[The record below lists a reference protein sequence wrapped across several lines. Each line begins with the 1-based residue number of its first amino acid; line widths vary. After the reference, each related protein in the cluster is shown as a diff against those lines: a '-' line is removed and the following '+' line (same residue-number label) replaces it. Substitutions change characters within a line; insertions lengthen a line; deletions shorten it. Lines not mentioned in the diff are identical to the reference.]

1 MIFFTMKRLF
11 VPLVLYLGLFTSL
24 GAVSTYVTTSGNTEN
39 IINTQTG
46 ELHEWPAT
54 LTPGVNANGYEMHYA
69 DLRNADL
76 SNASLQ
82 ETEFTNADLRFA
94 DLSGANLWR
103 ARLDYA
109 DLRFADLTG
118 AIIGQVNNWQGALL
132 YGATFDPE
140 WDESFFITRG
150 ADLTTVPEPSTYALA
165 AGIVVLALALYQR
178 RKRP

>member
-1 MIFFTMKRLF
+1 MLLLLEIQK
-11 VPLVLYLGLFTSL
+11 
-24 GAVSTYVTTSGNTEN
+24 N

-94 DLSGANLWR
+94 DLSAP
-103 ARLDYA
+103 
-109 DLRFADLTG
+109 T
-118 AIIGQVNNWQGALL
+118 
-132 YGATFDPE
+132 YGVHVL
-140 WDESFFITRG
+140 IMQ
-150 ADLTTVPEPSTYALA
+150 TY
-165 AGIVVLALALYQR
+165 VLQI
-178 RKRP
+178 